1 MLSFLLICF
10 LFAALSDR
18 LSEVHRLIRVSR
30 ILNQSVQQK
39 ERKND
44 VFCTGILTYLSF
56 SKCFAL

>member
-18 LSEVHRLIRVSR
+18 LSEVHRLIRVSQ

-39 ERKND
+39 ERKN